1 MKFILY
7 ILSLITTFSQSV
19 DIIYLPN
26 TSYIK
31 LQGEIESVMADE
43 FISNLFEQDNDFY
56 IYINSNGGDVES
68 GMKII
73 KMMKYLQSENIKIKC
88 IAKKAF
94 SMAFHIYQRCDERL
108 YMSSSILMQHEVTIY
123 IGGNIE
129 ESQQLLTKYSK
140 LSDEIITYES
150 NKLNIDKDEYIRNLK
165 KEIWFSGDDIL
176 THNAG
181 DRRVLVMS

>member
-1 MKFILY
+1 
-7 ILSLITTFSQSV
+7 
-19 DIIYLPN
+19 
-26 TSYIK
+26 
-31 LQGEIESVMADE
+31 
-43 FISNLFEQDNDFY
+43 
-56 IYINSNGGDVES
+56 
-68 GMKII
+68 
-73 KMMKYLQSENIKIKC
+73 
-88 IAKKAF
+88 
-94 SMAFHIYQRCDERL
+94 
-108 YMSSSILMQHEVTIY
+108 MQHEVTIY

-176 THNAG
+176 IHNAG